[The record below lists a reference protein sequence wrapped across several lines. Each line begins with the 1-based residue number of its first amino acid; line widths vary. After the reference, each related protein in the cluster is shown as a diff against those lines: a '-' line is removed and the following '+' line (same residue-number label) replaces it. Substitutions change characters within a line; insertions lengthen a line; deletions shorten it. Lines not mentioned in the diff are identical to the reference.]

1 MTTLD
6 HEPSQLPTNW
16 RRLPSAQLEELLS
29 EFTEPF
35 ITEAD
40 YDDVIE
46 ELDKR
51 EHESAELLGHHH
63 DQLDDPH
70 NERPFP

>member
-1 MTTLD
+1 MNDLD

>member
-1 MTTLD
+1 MNDLD

-16 RRLPSAQLEELLS
+16 RRLSTRELEALLP

-35 ITEAD
+35 LTEAD
-40 YDDVIE
+40 YDDVME

-51 EHESAELLGHHH
+51 EHEAEELTGHHH